1 VGKETG
7 HSVIITDV
15 TLREYGQ
22 NIPSKYLHIFTP
34 QIRVEIA
41 LRLIKAG
48 FTQLEI
54 FSCVHPKVAPA
65 MNKEA
70 LNKISKDL
78 GWLDGIHFIT
88 LVPNKKGY
96 ENFMAMSLG
105 PDGYEHTMGAFFSAV
120 EAHNRA
126 NLGRSISETVQE
138 YTPIIKD
145 AVAKNTRVVGYVSAA
160 FGYAESEN
168 GVVLKPDQ
176 DDLNEYIDFY
186 LDLGAESVTLSD
198 LQGIADQDETGRVF
212 ETIINKRKGRDVEK
226 LGYHPHHISGEK
238 AIANSKVAY
247 DLGIRRF
254 DASLGGTGG
263 CVTGAPGNQPTE
275 ALVHFMNES
284 GVETGINEAEVFF
297 LSETVQ
303 KELYSRINL
312 L

>member
-1 VGKETG
+1 MGKETG